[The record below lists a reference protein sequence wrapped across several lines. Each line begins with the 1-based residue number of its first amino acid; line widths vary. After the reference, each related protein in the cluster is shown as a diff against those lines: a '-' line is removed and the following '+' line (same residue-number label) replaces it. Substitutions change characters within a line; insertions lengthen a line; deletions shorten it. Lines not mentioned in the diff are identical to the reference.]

1 MTVGD
6 FFQKFG
12 DVLQKLFQGIIN
24 TEISTIGA
32 IIVGII
38 LVILFIGA
46 FFFIGD
52 KYWSWLNDWVE
63 KIKNPFIKFV
73 VWVILSVVGVSL
85 LLFIFFILP
94 NLHNL

>member
-6 FFQKFG
+6 FF
-12 DVLQKLFQGIIN
+12 QKLFQGIIN
-24 TEISTIGA
+24 TEISAIGA

-38 LVILFIGA
+38 ILILFIGA
-46 FFFIGD
+46 FFYIGD

-73 VWVILSVVGVSL
+73 VWVILSVVGASL
-85 LLFIFFILP
+85 ILFIIVILAEWP
-94 NLHNL
+94 NL